1 MHPAG
6 FMPILDI
13 QVKTENDK
21 ISYKFYKKEVSNSRV
36 ILSNSAM
43 PMKVKRITCV
53 QEVIRRLR
61 NPQRNMDWSVKRD
74 IMSEFSWS
82 LHLTG
87 YS

>member
-6 FMPILDI
+6 FMAILDI
-13 QVKTENDK
+13 HVKTENDK
-21 ISYKFYKKEVSNSRV
+21 IIYKFYKKEVSNSRV
-36 ILSNSAM
+36 ILNNSAM